1 MFRKLPRDLLIIY
14 FSLLFFAVGTGLYS
28 VIMPAY
34 IRELGASAVEL
45 GLLGAIAMAI
55 GAVAALPGGIWTDR
69 YERRSLM
76 LIGWAMCVPAPLI
89 FAYAPHW
96 MWLIPGY
103 FLINFSMFS
112 TNAMQAYMTSRSSP
126 SERSFVFATVHSAFS
141 VGMIFAPT
149 LGGFL
154 AEQWSMRVTF
164 AASLLFYALSASILL
179 KLAPNPPTACL
190 AKAPLR
196 LDPRLYPKRFWLLV
210 VVFVG
215 VWYVMF
221 LPFNFNTP
229 YLQDVARLS
238 LLRIGLLGSVA
249 AVGGAL
255 LAPVLGRLAD
265 RVGTWR
271 VLGGCLLVFAVSY
284 ILQLLYP
291 SPIVLA
297 IVFFVRG
304 GTNAMM
310 SLMTA
315 LVSGVVEEKTLGM
328 SFAMYNLATG
338 FATAVAP
345 YTAGWMY
352 AESAQAPFIVAAILA
367 LVFGATFLLAPSRLA
382 HRFAKPAVDEA
393 V

>member
-1 MFRKLPRDLLIIY
+1 MLHKLPKDLVIIY
-14 FSLLFFAVGTGLYS
+14 FSLLFFAMGTGVYS
-28 VIMPAY
+28 VIMPAF

-76 LIGWAMCVPAPLI
+76 LIGWAMCVPAPII
-89 FAYAPHW
+89 FAYAQHW
-96 MWLIPGY
+96 TWLIPGY

-112 TNAMQAYMTSRSSP
+112 TNAMQAYMTARSSP

-154 AEQWSMRVTF
+154 AEQWSMRATF

-179 KLAPNPPTACL
+179 KLAPNPPAACT

-196 LDPRLYPKRFWLLV
+196 LDPRLYPKRFWRLV
-210 VVFVG
+210 LIFVC
-215 VWYVMF
+215 VWYVIF

-238 LLRIGLLGSVA
+238 LLGIGLLGSLGA
-249 AVGGAL
+249 IGGAL
-255 LAPVLGRLAD
+255 LSPMLGRLAD
-265 RVGTWR
+265 RLGTWR
-271 VLGGCLLVFAVSY
+271 VLGGCLLVFAATYAV
-284 ILQLLYP
+284 QLLFP
-291 SPIVLA
+291 VLPILGVA
-297 IVFFVRG
+297 FFVRG
-304 GTNAMM
+304 GTSAMM

-315 LVSGVVEEKTLGM
+315 LVSGVVEARALGM
-328 SFAMYNLATG
+328 TFAMYNLATG
-338 FATAVAP
+338 FATAAAP
-345 YTAGWMY
+345 YTAGWLY
-352 AESAQAPFIVAAILA
+352 AESVYAPFALAAGLGVI
-367 LVFGATFLLAPSRLA
+367 FGTAFLLGQSRLA
-382 HRFAKPAVDEA
+382 SSSCRLAID
-393 V
+393 

>member
-1 MFRKLPRDLLIIY
+1 MPKLPKDLLVIY

-45 GLLGAIAMAI
+45 GLLGAIAMAF

-69 YERRSLM
+69 YERRRLM

-89 FAYAPHW
+89 FAFAPNW
-96 MWLIPGY
+96 MWLTPGY

-112 TNAMQAYMTSRSSP
+112 TNAMQAYMTSRSLP

-154 AEQWSMRVTF
+154 AEQWSMGVTF
-164 AASLLFYALSASILL
+164 AASLIFYTLSTCILL
-179 KLAPNPPTACL
+179 GLAPNPPTAGI

-210 VVFVG
+210 IVFVC

-221 LPFNFNTP
+221 LPFSFNTP

-238 LLRIGLLGSVA
+238 LLSIGLLGSIA
-249 AVGGAL
+249 AIGGAL
-255 LAPVLGRLAD
+255 IAPMLGRIAD
-265 RVGTWR
+265 SVGTWR
-271 VLGGCLLVFAVSY
+271 VLGCCLLVFAFTYV
-284 ILQLLYP
+284 IQLLYP
-291 SPIVLA
+291 TLAVLA

-310 SLMTA
+310 SLMSA
-315 LVSGVVEEKTLGM
+315 VVSGVVEERMLGM
-328 SFAMYNLATG
+328 CFAMYNLATG
-338 FATAVAP
+338 FATVLAP

-352 AESAQAPFIVAAILA
+352 TESVQAPFMLAAALA
-367 LVFGATFLLAPSRLA
+367 VVLGGTMLAAESGLTKHLVTPI
-382 HRFAKPAVDEA
+382 D
-393 V
+393 

>member
-1 MFRKLPRDLLIIY
+1 MPFKLPKDLVIIY
-14 FSLLFFAVGTGLYS
+14 FSLLFFAMGTGLYS

-45 GLLGAIAMAI
+45 GLLGAIAMVI
-55 GAVAALPGGIWTDR
+55 GAVAAIPGGIWTDR
-69 YERRSLM
+69 YERRCLM

-89 FAYAPHW
+89 FAFAPHW

-112 TNAMQAYMTSRSSP
+112 TNAMQSYMTSRSSP
-126 SERSFVFATVHSAFS
+126 SDRSFVFATVHSAFS
-141 VGMIFAPT
+141 MGMVFAPT

-154 AEQWSMRVTF
+154 AERWSMNATF
-164 AASLLFYALSASILL
+164 AASLFFYLLSTCVLFRLTPN
-179 KLAPNPPTACL
+179 APTDRVAR
-190 AKAPLR
+190 APLR
-196 LDPRLYPKRFWLLV
+196 LNPLLYPKRFWLLV
-210 VVFVG
+210 ALCVC
-215 VWYVMF
+215 VWYIMF

-238 LLRIGLLGSVA
+238 LLSIGMLGSIA

-255 LAPVLGRLAD
+255 VAPHLGRMADSRGTWLVLGA
-265 RVGTWR
+265 
-271 VLGGCLLVFAVSY
+271 CLLIFAGTYVVQLVF
-284 ILQLLYP
+284 P
-291 SPIVLA
+291 SMAVLA
-297 IVFFVRG
+297 VVFFVRG

-315 LVSGVVEEKTLGM
+315 LVSGVVEERHLGM

-338 FATAVAP
+338 FATALAP

-352 AESAQAPFIVAAILA
+352 AEHVGLPFALAALLA
-367 LVFGATFLLAPSRLA
+367 LVFGSAMLVGQRRLQQV
-382 HRFAKPAVDEA
+382 F
-393 V
+393 

>member
-1 MFRKLPRDLLIIY
+1 MPFKLPKDLVIIY

-45 GLLGAIAMAI
+45 GLLGAIAMGI
-55 GAVAALPGGIWTDR
+55 GAVAAVPGGIWTDR
-69 YERRSLM
+69 YERRRLM
-76 LIGWAMCVPAPLI
+76 LFGWAMCVPAPLI
-89 FAYAPHW
+89 FAFAPHW

-112 TNAMQAYMTSRSSP
+112 TNAMQSYMTSRSLP

-154 AEQWSMRVTF
+154 AEQWSMRATF
-164 AASLLFYALSASILL
+164 AASLFFYFLSTCILL
-179 KLAPNPPTACL
+179 KLSPNPPTECT

-210 VVFVG
+210 LVCVCI
-215 VWYVMF
+215 WYIMF

-238 LLRIGLLGSVA
+238 LLSIGLLGSGA

-255 LAPVLGRLAD
+255 LAPLLGRLAD
-265 RVGTWR
+265 SIGTWR
-271 VLGGCLLVFAVSY
+271 VLGGCLLVFAASY
-284 ILQLLYP
+284 VVQLLYP
-291 SPIVLA
+291 SLPVLA

-315 LVSGVVEEKTLGM
+315 LISGAVDETTLGM

-338 FATAVAP
+338 FATALAP

-352 AESAQAPFIVAAILA
+352 AGSVQAPFALAAALAFAFGGTMLVAQQKLTRHL
-367 LVFGATFLLAPSRLA
+367 LVGR
-382 HRFAKPAVDEA
+382 R
-393 V
+393 